1 MWSGVAHFKNPPC
14 WKSKKKTDTI
24 NQQHGQQGR
33 WTVDPHRCAGAT
45 QPVGLPHF
53 GWEHLD
59 RMDWWSQVRHH
70 VPRQRYIHG
79 GFRTFKF
86 RQGRFH
92 VWRRSFLDCRLCQ
105 KDKPQVTSGF
115 GSSSIEL
122 TVACFPT
129 HPNMLF
135 LPANACI
142 ESWIRP
148 NDTHSP
154 TQTNAGTVAFLR

>member
-1 MWSGVAHFKNPPC
+1 MCSGVAHFKNPTC
-14 WKSKKKTDTI
+14 WKSKKKQETI
-24 NQQHGQQGR
+24 NQQHGQQCR
-33 WTVDPHRCAGAT
+33 WTVDPDRCAGPT

-59 RMDWWSQVRHH
+59 RMDWRSQVRHH

-105 KDKPQVTSGF
+105 KDKPQVKSA
-115 GSSSIEL
+115 SVHRVLNSPLHVSQHIQIC
-122 TVACFPT
+122 CFYLQMPALNPESNQMVLI
-129 HPNMLF
+129 HQPRPML
-135 LPANACI
+135 A
-142 ESWIRP
+142 
-148 NDTHSP
+148 
-154 TQTNAGTVAFLR
+154 